1 MNPILRLC
9 TSLAVAA
16 ALAPVSPAQFPWL
29 KSSAYFTPDN
39 RLSGIGVDR
48 SGMSDV
54 VLSSR
59 TGLMI
64 ESQTF
69 GIMRDPQAISGAQR
83 ITNPKLQAIFED
95 AEKKSGWPAPMLAA
109 ISYLESWGDPLAE
122 SPAGPKGIM
131 QISEAT
137 ARRMGLKIVRATRY
151 RVTTERKTVRLKR
164 GKKPTRMVTRT
175 ITRKTPYTVTVRDE
189 RFLPDKA
196 IPAAARYLAQMEQHF
211 GGQDWAV
218 FAYHCGEGCVAEFQ
232 SILRQSNDL
241 KRGKTTVAE
250 AFFSSSPARNKE
262 LYQAI
267 AKHMDRDYSPTYWF
281 RIMRAAQLLDLYKK
295 EPAAYKKLALEY
307 KYEPNPAMR
316 APHRLSVW
324 LRPEDLAYRS
334 CDDIRRDQGTKLFRV
349 FENPE
354 LFGFSLRKSGSC
366 AIGHYDLKN
375 QEFYLQASP
384 SAIGAL
390 TYIAFET
397 RRLHD
402 ALKPKGEQFVPLE
415 VTSLIRPLDPQ
426 KPAGEAKSE
435 FHSHCSGQV
444 FDINVA
450 ELPPKE
456 RECLRFV
463 LEDIGWNGYLGFVE
477 ESPNSGTLHIGCAP
491 SAREFFTRVYEE
503 ALAKQI

>member
-1 MNPILRLC
+1 MNPILRIC
-9 TSLAVAA
+9 TSLAMAA
-16 ALAPVSPAQFPWL
+16 VLAPIAPAQFPWL
-29 KSSAYFTPDN
+29 KSSVYFVPDN

-48 SGMSDV
+48 SGMSEI

-64 ESQTF
+64 DSQTF
-69 GIMRDPQAISGAQR
+69 GIMRDPHAISGAQR
-83 ITNPKLQAIFED
+83 ITSPKLQAIFLD
-95 AEKKSGWPAPMLAA
+95 AEAKSGWPAPMIAA

-137 ARRMGLKIVRATRY
+137 SRRMGLKVVRATKY
-151 RVTTERKTVRLKR
+151 RVTSEKRTVRLKR
-164 GKKPTRMVTRT
+164 GKTVTRT
-175 ITRKTPYTVTVRDE
+175 FTKKTPYTVTVRDE
-189 RFLPDKA
+189 RFLPEKA
-196 IPAAARYLAQMEQHF
+196 IPAAARYLAQMEKHF

-232 SILRQSNDL
+232 SILQQTNDL

-250 AFFSSSPARNKE
+250 AFFSGSPARNKE

-295 EPAAYKKLALEY
+295 EPAAYTRLAQEY
-307 KYEPNPAMR
+307 RYEPNPAMR

-354 LFGFSLRKSGSC
+354 LFGFSLRKSGTG
-366 AIGHYDLKN
+366 AIGHHDLKN

-402 ALKPKGEQFVPLE
+402 ALKPKGEQFIPLE
-415 VTSLIRPLDPQ
+415 VTNLIRPMDLHQ
-426 KPAGEAKSE
+426 PAVDAKSE

-450 ELPPKE
+450 QLPPRE

-477 ESPNSGTLHIGCAP
+477 ESPNSGTLHIGSAP
-491 SAREFFTRVYEE
+491 SARDFFTRVYEE

>member
-9 TSLAVAA
+9 TSLALLA
-16 ALAPVSPAQFPWL
+16 ALAPVSRAQFPWL

-39 RLSGIGVDR
+39 RLSGIGVER
-48 SGMSDV
+48 TGISGL

-59 TGLMI
+59 TESMI
-64 ESQTF
+64 DSQTF
-69 GIMRDPQAISGAQR
+69 GIMRDPQAITGAQR
-83 ITNPKLQAIFED
+83 ITSPKLQALFAE
-95 AEKKSGWPAPMLAA
+95 AEKRSGWPASMLAA
-109 ISYLESWGDPLAE
+109 ISYLESWGDPKAE

-131 QISEAT
+131 QISEGT
-137 ARRMGLKIVRATRY
+137 ARRMGLKIVRTTKY
-151 RVTTERKTVRLKR
+151 RVTTEKKTVRLKR
-164 GKKPTRMVTRT
+164 GKVVTRRVT
-175 ITRKTPYTVTVRDE
+175 KRTPYTVTVRDE
-189 RFLPDKA
+189 RYLPEKA
-196 IPAAARYLAQMEQHF
+196 IPAAGQYLAQMEQRF

-232 SILRQSNDL
+232 SILEQSNGL

-250 AFFSSSPARNKE
+250 AFFANSPARNKE

-267 AKHMDRDYSPTYWF
+267 AHHMDRDYSPTYWF
-281 RIMRAAQLLDLYKK
+281 RIMRAAQLLQLYK
-295 EPAAYKKLALEY
+295 EDPAAYKKLAQVY
-307 KYEPNPAMR
+307 KYEANPALR

-324 LRPEDLAYRS
+324 LRPDDLAYRS

-349 FENPE
+349 FDNPE
-354 LFGFSLRKSGSC
+354 LFGFTLRKSGAG
-366 AIGHYDLKN
+366 AIGSYDLKN
-375 QEFYLQASP
+375 QEYYLQASP

-397 RRLHD
+397 RRLHE
-402 ALKPKGEQFVPLE
+402 ALKPKGEQFIPLE
-415 VTSLIRPLDPQ
+415 VTSLIRPLEAP
-426 KPAGEAKSE
+426 KTAGEAVSE

-444 FDINVA
+444 FDIDYA
-450 ELPPKE
+450 ALPPRE

-477 ESPNSGTLHIGCAP
+477 ESPKSGTLHIGCAP
-491 SAREFFTRVYEE
+491 SARDFFTKVYEE

>member
-1 MNPILRLC
+1 MVRFC
-9 TSLAVAA
+9 TCLAVVA
-16 ALAPVSPAQFPWL
+16 ALAPVSSAQFPWL
-29 KSSAYFTPDN
+29 KSSAYFTPDH

-48 SGMSDV
+48 NSMSDL
-54 VLSSR
+54 VLTRR
-59 TGLMI
+59 TELMI
-64 ESQTF
+64 DSQTF
-69 GIMRDPQAISGAQR
+69 AILRDPQAVTGAQR
-83 ITNPKLQAIFED
+83 INSPKLQAIFEN
-95 AEKKSGWPAPMLAA
+95 AAKQSGWPAPLLAA
-109 ISYLESWGDPLAE
+109 ISYLESWGDPKAE

-137 ARRMGLKIVRATRY
+137 ARRMGLKIVRTTKY
-151 RVTTERKTVRLKR
+151 KITTEKKTVRLKK
-164 GKKPTRMVTRT
+164 GKTAVRT
-175 ITRKTPYTVTVRDE
+175 VRKKTPYTVLVRDE
-189 RFLPDKA
+189 RFLPEKA
-196 IPAAARYLAQMEQHF
+196 IPAAARYLARMEKNF

-232 SILRQSNDL
+232 SILQQTSGL
-241 KRGKTTVAE
+241 KPGKTTVAQ
-250 AFFSSSPARNKE
+250 AFFSSSPARNKD

-267 AKHMDRDYSPTYWF
+267 SRHMERDYSPTYWF
-281 RIMRAAQLLDLYKK
+281 RIMRAAELLELYKTD
-295 EPAAYKKLALEY
+295 PAAYKKIAQDY

-334 CDDIRRDQGTKLFRV
+334 CDDIRRDQGTKLFRA

-354 LFGFSLRKSGSC
+354 LFGFSLRKSGVG
-366 AIGHYDLKN
+366 AIGNYDLKN

-415 VTSLIRPLDPQ
+415 VTSLIRPLESLTFPGDP
-426 KPAGEAKSE
+426 KSE
-435 FHSHCSGQV
+435 FHAHCSGHV
-444 FDINVA
+444 FDINYA
-450 ELPPKE
+450 QLPPKE

-463 LEDIGWNGYLGFVE
+463 LEDIGWAGYLGFVE

-491 SAREFFTRVYEE
+491 SAREFFTQVYEE
-503 ALAKQI
+503 AVAKQI

>member
-16 ALAPVSPAQFPWL
+16 ALAPVAPAQFPWL

-48 SGMSDV
+48 SGMSDL

-64 ESQTF
+64 DSQTF
-69 GIMRDPQAISGAQR
+69 GILRDPQAISGAQR
-83 ITNPKLQAIFED
+83 ITSPKLQALFQD
-95 AEKKSGWPAPMLAA
+95 AEKKSGWPAEMLAA
-109 ISYLESWGDPLAE
+109 ISYLESWGDPLAQ

-137 ARRMGLKIVRATRY
+137 ARGMGLKIVRAKKY

-164 GKKPTRMVTRT
+164 GKTAVRT
-175 ITRKTPYTVTVRDE
+175 ITKKTPYTVTVRDE
-189 RFLPDKA
+189 RLLPEKA
-196 IPAAARYLAQMEQHF
+196 IPAAARYLARMEQHF

-232 SILRQSNDL
+232 SILQQSNDL

-250 AFFSSSPARNKE
+250 AFFSNSPARNKE
-262 LYQAI
+262 LYLAI

-295 EPAAYKKLALEY
+295 EPAEYKKLAQQY
-307 KYEPNPAMR
+307 RYEPNPAMR

-324 LRPEDLAYRS
+324 LRPEDLSYHS
-334 CDDIRRDQGTKLFRV
+334 CDDIRRDQGTKLFRA

-354 LFGFSLRKSGSC
+354 LFGFTLRKSGSG
-366 AIGHYDLKN
+366 AIGNDDLKN

-397 RRLHD
+397 RRLHE

-415 VTSLIRPLDPQ
+415 VTSLIRPLELQ
-426 KPAGEAKSE
+426 KTAGDAKSE
-435 FHSHCSGQV
+435 FHSHCSGHV
-444 FDINVA
+444 FDINYA
-450 ELPPKE
+450 QLPPKE

-491 SAREFFTRVYEE
+491 TARDFFTRVFEE

>member
-1 MNPILRLC
+1 MI
-9 TSLAVAA
+9 AVV
-16 ALAPVSPAQFPWL
+16 APVAPAQFPWL
-29 KSSAYFTPDN
+29 KSSAYFVPDN
-39 RLSGIGVDR
+39 RLSGIGIER
-48 SGMSDV
+48 SSMSEV

-59 TGLMI
+59 TDSMI
-64 ESQTF
+64 DSQTF
-69 GIMRDPQAISGAQR
+69 GIMRDPQAITGAQR
-83 ITNPKLQAIFED
+83 ITSPKLQAIFED
-95 AEKKSGWPAPMLAA
+95 AEKKSGWPASMLAA
-109 ISYLESWGDPLAE
+109 ISYLESWGNPLAE

-137 ARRMGLKIVRATRY
+137 ARRMGLQIIRATKY
-151 RVTTERKTVRLKR
+151 RVTTEKKIVHLKR
-164 GKKPTRMVTRT
+164 GKVATRKVTK
-175 ITRKTPYTVTVRDE
+175 KTPYTVMVRDE
-189 RFLPDKA
+189 RLLPEKA

-232 SILRQSNDL
+232 SILQKSNDL

-250 AFFSSSPARNKE
+250 AFFSNSPARNKE

-267 AKHMDRDYSPTYWF
+267 GRHMERDYSPTYWF

-295 EPAAYKKLALEY
+295 EPAAYKKIVQEY
-307 KYEPNPAMR
+307 RYEPNPSMR

-354 LFGFSLRKSGSC
+354 LFGFSLRKSGSG
-366 AIGHYDLKN
+366 AIGNQDLKN

-397 RRLHD
+397 RRLHG
-402 ALKPKGEQFVPLE
+402 ALKPGGEQFVPLE
-415 VTSLIRPLDPQ
+415 VTSLIRPMDPR
-426 KPAGEAKSE
+426 KAASDANSE

-444 FDINVA
+444 FDINFA
-450 ELPPKE
+450 QLPPKE

-477 ESPNSGTLHIGCAP
+477 ESPNSGMLHIGCAP
-491 SAREFFTRVYEE
+491 SARDFFTRVFEE